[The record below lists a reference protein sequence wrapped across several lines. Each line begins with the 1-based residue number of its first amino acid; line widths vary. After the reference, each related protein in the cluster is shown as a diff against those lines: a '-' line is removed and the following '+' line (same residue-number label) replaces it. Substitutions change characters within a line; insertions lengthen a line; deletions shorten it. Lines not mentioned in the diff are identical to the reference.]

1 MRKKIYSLF
10 WYAIKNSTSGN
21 LFEMSRKHRTSEEKT
36 EGSKNISDPRIKSSF
51 STFPSIV

>member
-1 MRKKIYSLF
+1 MRKIYSLF

-51 STFPSIV
+51 STFSSIV